1 MRKNNKGFTLVEI
14 LAVIVIL
21 LIIVLIA
28 APNMTKEIKRGEDA
42 NQNVLNQKI
51 ENAAHLYA
59 AKYYA
64 DKIVTC
70 KSNEDN
76 LCVSFSLNDLQQDGL
91 INLNNSECTNNDEN
105 TTSNQYIEISYNS
118 SESKIEYNYNNL
130 KNLKNCYE

>member
-1 MRKNNKGFTLVEI
+1 MKKNNKGFTLVEI

-21 LIIVLIA
+21 LIIVVIA

-64 DKIVTC
+64 DAIITC
-70 KSNEDN
+70 DSSSNIN
-76 LCVSFSLNDLQQDGL
+76 NPCVKFSLNNLEQDGL
-91 INLNNSECTNNDEN
+91 INLSDSSCNSTEIIKIYLNSEG
-105 TTSNQYIEISYNS
+105 
-118 SESKIEYNYNNL
+118 KIEYDYDDVA
-130 KNLKNCYE
+130 CYDKP

>member
-1 MRKNNKGFTLVEI
+1 MKNNKGFTLVEI

-21 LIIVLIA
+21 LIIVVIA

-64 DKIVTC
+64 DNIVTC
-70 KSNEDN
+70 NSNSSIN
-76 LCVSFSLNDLQQDGL
+76 NPCVSFSLNDLEQDGL
-91 INLNNSECTNNDEN
+91 INLNNSSCDPNG
-105 TTSNQYIEISYNS
+105 EI
-118 SESKIEYNYNNL
+118 KIYLDIGKIKYDYSVD
-130 KNLKNCYE
+130 CYEK